1 MHENISYSC
10 HCWTR
15 SAVHLFRCTTLV
27 SFWYI
32 LWQSAWLPH
41 LGLERCMHQQPLLGL
56 RCANVH
62 TNELLFVKNC
72 LKMQWVSVAIQ
83 CTFEVV
89 VPQTRL
95 QRFHLLLC
103 MIICFAYASQLIACI
118 TSASLSRRTNHYAFL
133 IWVTCI
139 ENLTNGDVVR
149 LIAFKALK
157 LYIVALC
164 TSTMYPHVFI
174 VDHHADT
181 RRIAHRDWRRLQCGS
196 HVRCNLPL
204 IRLFQVTR
212 NAQPDWQSWSFS
224 LRFVFQLAWAS
235 CNFVHKCRCT
245 YIYLIYALL
254 SVVVLCFSCPTMINN
269 R

>member
-1 MHENISYSC
+1 MLSVKGYHNRLAAQVGKFRHNSFLKKKIDSPTFRPLKRDIHSSVIQAVESSCIVKQTQGVCMHENISYSC

-118 TSASLSRRTNHYAFL
+118 TSASLSRCTNHYAFL

-196 HVRCNLPL
+196 HVRCNFTL
-204 IRLFQVTR
+204 
-212 NAQPDWQSWSFS
+212 N
-224 LRFVFQLAWAS
+224 
-235 CNFVHKCRCT
+235 
-245 YIYLIYALL
+245 
-254 SVVVLCFSCPTMINN
+254 
-269 R
+269 

>member
-1 MHENISYSC
+1 MLSVKGYHNRLAAQVGKFRHNSFLKKKWFSNILTIETRYPLFCYTSSRELVYCEADTGSVYARKYLVQLSLLNTQCCTSVSMHD
-10 HCWTR
+10 T
-15 SAVHLFRCTTLV
+15 V

-196 HVRCNLPL
+196 HVRCNFTL
-204 IRLFQVTR
+204 
-212 NAQPDWQSWSFS
+212 N
-224 LRFVFQLAWAS
+224 
-235 CNFVHKCRCT
+235 
-245 YIYLIYALL
+245 
-254 SVVVLCFSCPTMINN
+254 
-269 R
+269 